1 MPRSEC
7 LSENSNRASTIS
19 GEWHTRA
26 VATARF
32 NFLSRKWS
40 EPCHETYSTIKIKH
54 LSAIDAPLSRLERR
68 QTSKVHFVQPREI
81 CRKMQHNEMGVSSC
95 RRASLLRLCGKQRAA
110 RRIAT
115 AYGENAHNSLRHAAV
130 ALRARHLNIIIIME
144 IQSCGC
150 LFVCLLIHHPR

>member
-1 MPRSEC
+1 M
-7 LSENSNRASTIS
+7 
-19 GEWHTRA
+19 
-26 VATARF
+26 ATARF

-54 LSAIDAPLSRLERR
+54 LSRLLTLHYHGSSVGKQAKCISSSLDRD
-68 QTSKVHFVQPREI
+68 K

-115 AYGENAHNSLRHAAV
+115 VCGENAHNSLRHAAV

-144 IQSCGC
+144 KPVLCV
-150 LFVCLLIHHPR
+150 FVCLLIHHPLHVRMHILEKCLCETFIHKDN